1 MEKIMAKKRSR
12 MDIICD
18 MLRILKEREG
28 KIKPTHLM
36 YKANLSHTQMKLYL
50 DELTG
55 KGLVEKNCTKNIN
68 EILITKKGRDF
79 LVRYLQMKE
88 FEDVFG
94 L

>member
-1 MEKIMAKKRSR
+1 MEKIMAKRSR
-12 MDIICD
+12 MDIISD
-18 MLRILKEREG
+18 MLRIVKERDG
-28 KIKPTHLM
+28 RIKPTHLM

-50 DELTG
+50 DELIE
-55 KGLVEKNCTKNIN
+55 KGLIEKNSSDKVN

-79 LVRYLQMKE
+79 LIKYLQMKE